1 MLSSRKLNNRAFSLF
16 YRKAKELK
24 LQLDNNPIVYADN
37 LKYQDADVL
46 VEMLKLYAG
55 EKYGR
60 EII

>member
-1 MLSSRKLNNRAFSLF
+1 MNEANKEMK
-16 YRKAKELK
+16 RKAKELK
-24 LQLDNNPIVYADN
+24 VQLDNNPIAYADN

-46 VEMLKLYAG
+46 VEMLKLYAS